1 MPAPT
6 LGRGT
11 TLNTTPRRRKVSLKR
26 SSRST
31 SRHLTIALASECSS
45 PLTIRQTAV
54 LPGLRTTAKNRVE
67 IDYDVERWS
76 EMSEKDYV
84 LGMQHRVWRPVVLDC
99 WQKAGITAGKRILDL
114 GAGPG
119 YAALDLAE
127 IVGPSGEVVALER
140 SDKFVA
146 AMRESFRRRGLS
158 NAKIYELDLMTGDLP
173 KGNYDFS
180 WCRWVLSFVS
190 DQALLIKKLGD
201 VMPKG
206 GISIFHEYA
215 HYGTWRFLPPIPSQ
229 EKFRGHVI
237 ATWRES
243 GGEPD
248 GAADLPVLLSQN
260 GFIIRSATPHIFCVR
275 PTNYMWQWPV
285 TFIEVYLPRLVEMGR
300 IDQTFADKVRADLA
314 GAGENPNALM
324 ITPLV
329 VEIVAEKI

>member
-1 MPAPT
+1 MERMMRSCSDSGCNTGSGVRWCWTA
-6 LGRGT
+6 GRGQA
-11 TLNTTPRRRKVSLKR
+11 LPPGSA
-26 SSRST
+26 SSI
-31 SRHLTIALASECSS
+31 LE
-45 PLTIRQTAV
+45 
-54 LPGLRTTAKNRVE
+54 PG
-67 IDYDVERWS
+67 
-76 EMSEKDYV
+76 
-84 LGMQHRVWRPVVLDC
+84 PVMPHS
-99 WQKAGITAGKRILDL
+99 I
-114 GAGPG
+114 
-119 YAALDLAE
+119 LAE

-300 IDQTFADKVRADLA
+300 IDQAFADKVRADLA
-314 GAGENPNALM
+314 GCRREPECADDYATGGGNCGGKNVNSQGHSSDL
-324 ITPLV
+324 
-329 VEIVAEKI
+329 KR

>member
-1 MPAPT
+1 
-6 LGRGT
+6 
-11 TLNTTPRRRKVSLKR
+11 
-26 SSRST
+26 
-31 SRHLTIALASECSS
+31 
-45 PLTIRQTAV
+45 
-54 LPGLRTTAKNRVE
+54 
-67 IDYDVERWS
+67 
-76 EMSEKDYV
+76 MSEKDYV
-84 LGMQHRVWRPVVLDC
+84 LGTHDEELLRLGLQHRVWRPVVLDC
-99 WQKAGITAGKRILDL
+99 WQRAGITTGKRVLDL

-158 NAKIYELDLMTGDLP
+158 NVKIHELDLMTGDLP

-260 GFIIRSATPHIFCVR
+260 GFIIRSATPHIFSVR

-285 TFIEVYLPRLVEMGR
+285 TFIEVYLPRLIEMGR
-300 IDQTFADKVRADLA
+300 IDQAFADEVRADLA

-329 VEIVAEKI
+329 VEIVAEKME